1 MLGERWRHARVCH
14 FHFSPKMRQPTDLCV
29 RTLLCWTC
37 NFYLCCNSLPLFHTS
52 KASKRSMFTFQTL
65 FCMDFEKLPALSNA
79 KINAPNPK
87 RFQEVLEIFAP
98 KKTFARD
105 SLDTAVGGGWCVGH
119 HLALARDVVVAGER
133 WVVVRHQAVLGGH
146 VLGGVRAVWLGVVTL
161 GRKCLFLMI
170 ELVTFYLGW
179 NHGSLEVGR
188 LIFRQCRF
196 SPGFSSSY

>member
-1 MLGERWRHARVCH
+1 
-14 FHFSPKMRQPTDLCV
+14 
-29 RTLLCWTC
+29 
-37 NFYLCCNSLPLFHTS
+37 
-52 KASKRSMFTFQTL
+52 
-65 FCMDFEKLPALSNA
+65 MDFEKLPALSNA

-87 RFQEVLEIFAP
+87 RFQEVFEIFAP
-98 KKTFARD
+98 KKTLACD

-161 GRKCLFLMI
+161 GRKCLFIMI

-196 SPGFSSSY
+196 SPEF

>member
-1 MLGERWRHARVCH
+1 
-14 FHFSPKMRQPTDLCV
+14 
-29 RTLLCWTC
+29 
-37 NFYLCCNSLPLFHTS
+37 
-52 KASKRSMFTFQTL
+52 
-65 FCMDFEKLPALSNA
+65 MDFEKLPALSNA

-87 RFQEVLEIFAP
+87 RFQEVFKIFAP
-98 KKTFARD
+98 KKLD

-161 GRKCLFLMI
+161 GGKCLFLMI
-170 ELVTFYLGW
+170 GLVTFYLGW

>member
-1 MLGERWRHARVCH
+1 MRVLVNY
-14 FHFSPKMRQPTDLCV
+14 FHFSPKMRNQPICV
-29 RTLLCWTC
+29 CGHFCVGLATFICAATP
-37 NFYLCCNSLPLFHTS
+37 YLSFTQARHLKGACSPFKLSFVWILKNCQHFPMQRSMLPIP
-52 KASKRSMFTFQTL
+52 KDSKRFLKSL
-65 FCMDFEKLPALSNA
+65 
-79 KINAPNPK
+79 
-87 RFQEVLEIFAP
+87 P
-98 KKTFARD
+98 KKTLARD

-146 VLGGVRAVWLGVVTL
+146 VLGGVRAVWLGMVTL

>member
-1 MLGERWRHARVCH
+1 MQRSMLPI
-14 FHFSPKMRQPTDLCV
+14 PKDSKRFLK
-29 RTLLCWTC
+29 
-37 NFYLCCNSLPLFHTS
+37 SLP
-52 KASKRSMFTFQTL
+52 Q
-65 FCMDFEKLPALSNA
+65 
-79 KINAPNPK
+79 
-87 RFQEVLEIFAP
+87 IF
-98 KKTFARD
+98 FARD

-161 GRKCLFLMI
+161 GGKCLFLMI

>member
-1 MLGERWRHARVCH
+1 MRVFVTF

-87 RFQEVLEIFAP
+87 RFQEVFKIFGQSCKNVP
-98 KKTFARD
+98 KK
-105 SLDTAVGGGWCVGH
+105 
-119 HLALARDVVVAGER
+119 LAQKNGPKIT
-133 WVVVRHQAVLGGH
+133 Q
-146 VLGGVRAVWLGVVTL
+146 
-161 GRKCLFLMI
+161 
-170 ELVTFYLGW
+170 
-179 NHGSLEVGR
+179 N
-188 LIFRQCRF
+188 
-196 SPGFSSSY
+196 SPKMTKNWPNWPKNDPKLTKKPNNDPKWPKN